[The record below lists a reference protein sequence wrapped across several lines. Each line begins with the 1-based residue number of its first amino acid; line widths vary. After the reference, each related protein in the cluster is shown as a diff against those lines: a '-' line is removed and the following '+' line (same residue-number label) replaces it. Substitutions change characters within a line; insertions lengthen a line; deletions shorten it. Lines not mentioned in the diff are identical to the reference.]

1 VIAAALAMAAT
12 AGIDLL
18 LTQRL
23 QLVLGLTP
31 LHAGLIVTA
40 FAAGS
45 LPVGVLAGGLLHRTG
60 VRPLIGGGLL
70 LGALGVL
77 VTLLLTRVR
86 SPCWAAAG
94 ARHGSC
100 RAWSWPAR
108 MHTGHKCERARLHVR
123 LRDAPQP
130 PCNLP
135 RKVPA
140 TRGSEHGVYE
150 EGRVS
155 ERTRKCQGTA

>member
-1 VIAAALAMAAT
+1 MAAT
-12 AGIDLL
+12 AGIELL

-40 FAAGS
+40 FATGS

-86 SPCWAAAG
+86 SRCWAAG
-94 ARHGSC
+94 ARHGSY
-100 RAWSWPAR
+100 RAWSWPAWAWASSR
-108 MHTGHKCERARLHVR
+108 SQPRPRSSAGPRRS
-123 LRDAPQP
+123 APAWP
-130 PCNLP
+130 PPSSRSPTN
-135 RKVPA
+135 
-140 TRGSEHGVYE
+140 
-150 EGRVS
+150 
-155 ERTRKCQGTA
+155 